1 MTNIIPRP
9 TNIDVIKCGGK
20 LAEPNINGYS
30 GCGGTGLYQKT
41 KKCFR
46 CAGKGWQNEAKF
58 KSNQAH
64 DRKAIA

>member
-1 MTNIIPRP
+1 MNNIIPKP

-20 LAEPNINGYS
+20 LAEPNISGYN

-46 CAGKGWQNEAKF
+46 CAGKGWQNQKRFEA
-58 KSNQAH
+58 NQAF
-64 DRKAIA
+64 DRKVTA